1 MSTDLVGMFDSQA
14 DADRA
19 RTQLMAAGFAADSIT
34 MTGGMSQSETASSQ
48 GSSSGGQQ
56 DQGVISRFFQ
66 DLFGSDDQSSRDDGY
81 AATYQEA
88 IRRGSYGVRVSALND
103 DEVDRAERILNA
115 AGAVDV
121 DERAQS
127 WRQEG
132 WTGGGASYQGTEAS
146 RGTMGTVRSE
156 QAGSLDAGD
165 TRTLKEVEEELK
177 VGKRMVARGGVR
189 IFSRVVEVPVE
200 ESVTLRE
207 ERAEV
212 TRRAVDR
219 PATEADLAAFK
230 EGSIEVRESAEEA
243 VVSKSARVTG
253 EVEIGKTVT
262 EREETV
268 RDTLRQTRVDVEE
281 IEGGRGGSS
290 GASIGTVSPQ
300 REAVLQG
307 SSGMGT
313 GNVSSGGNVG
323 SAGMGSSG
331 SGSMGDGD
339 LGSHP
344 VATGTGAVAG
354 GLATGAAVGTVAGP
368 VGTAVGAAVGAVAGG
383 LAGKGVAESVD
394 DDEETEIRNK
404 PL

>member
-1 MSTDLVGMFDSQA
+1 MFDSQA

-19 RTQLMAAGFAADSIT
+19 RTQLLSAGFAADSIT
-34 MTGGMSQSETASSQ
+34 MTGGTSPSETASSQ
-48 GSSSGGQQ
+48 QGSSRAGQE

-66 DLFGSDDQSSRDDGY
+66 DLFGSDDHASRDDGY

-88 IRRGSYGVRVSALND
+88 FRRGSYGVRVSALDD

-132 WTGGGASYQGTEAS
+132 WSGGAAGYQSNDTSRTTPAS
-146 RGTMGTVRSE
+146 T
-156 QAGSLDAGD
+156 LDDGA

-177 VGKRMVARGGVR
+177 VGKRTVARGGVR
-189 IFSRVVEVPVE
+189 IFTRVVEVPVE

-253 EVEIGKTVT
+253 EVEVGKTVT

-268 RDTLRQTRVDVEE
+268 RDTVRQTRVDVEE
-281 IEGGRGGSS
+281 IEGGRGGSA
-290 GASIGTVSPQ
+290 GAVSPQ

-307 SSGMGT
+307 
-313 GNVSSGGNVG
+313 
-323 SAGMGSSG
+323 G
-331 SGSMGDGD
+331 SGSASALRSGAGSMAAD
-339 LGSHP
+339 LESHP
-344 VATGTGAVAG
+344 VATGTGAIAG
-354 GLATGAAVGTVAGP
+354 GVAAGAAVGTVAGP